1 MDMPQRQWFRKSLS
15 FVLVVLFVLSTLVT
29 TVTAAQALDRQQ
41 TSQSQLASRPSAEDY
56 YKGLNTT
63 LSGSAF
69 RAELAALVKETHTKY
84 TSYAGLANLY
94 KTADAD
100 PEKSGN
106 IIWFYTGTSV
116 SFSGFGSGGGTTN
129 REHVW
134 PKDGGRAFDPSSG
147 PGSDG
152 HHLRPTEANLNSTRG
167 SKSFGEVP
175 QTSSNI
181 VKQNGSISYEN
192 LCYTSGNFFYP
203 GEGYRGATARILM
216 YMQVRWGDQYNLK
229 FVTGSGSC
237 KTIGDIAT
245 LMKWHLEEPVTEA
258 EIRRNE
264 AVYAAQGNRNP
275 FIDHPEYAEKIFC
288 YDGESYNAA
297 LKEVVKKY
305 GTSDPVPVTKITLS
319 APASLAVGETIVLI
333 PQLTPSNATS
343 TLLWES
349 SDPSVV
355 TVASGRVTA
364 LKQGSAT
371 VTVRSA
377 DDSSVKASVSVT
389 VKAVT
394 QLAVVGAPQK
404 TSYTA
409 GETFDPTGITLSVAY
424 SDGSTD
430 TFPGSAATW
439 LDGVT
444 MEKTLSKGT
453 TEVVC
458 SLGGL
463 QVRLPGIT
471 VKASGKTSLT
481 VSRESFGPDSG
492 AYAFVSWTSGGIS
505 GKAYM
510 YPGNKTAIQ
519 MNSSKSSRYLF
530 NTTPLPSGILSI
542 TVKMQSGSKQW
553 ELLTSD
559 TPFGEV
565 DGVPT
570 TGKSA
575 GVKTVTEEGVTWTL
589 DGNAKYFSL
598 NYKDTGVA
606 YLGEITIT
614 YGAAAACDGNHTFGD
629 WKITQEPTTTSTGTA
644 VRVCSECGE
653 VETKT
658 LPMLDAV
665 SVFRDTV
672 EVAVEMRDDGCT
684 EERFILLVSA
694 LMTYADL
701 TEEQQTAV
709 ADAYAVLLA
718 EIAAYN
724 DEANGL
730 NTRHGELTDTATAP
744 VSGLAPDAA
753 DGFHH
758 VRCDAAVGV

>member
-1 MDMPQRQWFRKSLS
+1 MPQRQWFRKSLS

-100 PEKSGN
+100 PEKAGN
-106 IIWFYTGTSV
+106 ILWFYTGTSV
-116 SFSGFGSGGGTTN
+116 YFNGNFGNTN

-134 PKDGGRAFDPSSG
+134 PKNGGSAFPATSG

-152 HHLRPTEANLNSTRG
+152 HHLRPANQQLNSTRG
-167 SKSFGEVP
+167 SKSFAEVP
-175 QTSSNI
+175 QTSTNI
-181 VKQNGSISYEN
+181 VKQDGSASYEN

-229 FVTGSGSC
+229 FVTGAGGD

-264 AVYAAQGNRNP
+264 VVYAAQGNRNP

-305 GTSDPVPVTKITLS
+305 GASDPVPVTKITLS

-343 TLLWES
+343 ALLWES

-394 QLAVVGAPQK
+394 QLAVTGTPQK

-409 GETFDPTGITLSVAY
+409 GETFDPTGITLSVTY

-430 TFPGSAATW
+430 TFPGSAAAW

-444 MEKTLSKGT
+444 MEKALSKGT

-471 VKASGKTSLT
+471 VKASGKTFLT
-481 VSRESFGPDSG
+481 VSRESFGSASG
-492 AYAFVSWTSGGIS
+492 AYAFFSWTSGGIS

-510 YPGNKTAIQ
+510 YPGNETEIQ
-519 MNSSKSSRYLF
+519 MNSSKPSRYLF
-530 NTTPLPSGILSI
+530 NTSPLPAGLVSI
-542 TVKMQSGSKQW
+542 TVK
-553 ELLTSD
+553 LTSNPEHD
-559 TPFGEV
+559 TPRQFELYTSDVPFGEV
-565 DGVPT
+565 AKYPT

-575 GVKTVTEEGVTWTL
+575 GIKTVTTDGATWVVE
-589 DGNAKYFSL
+589 GNAKYFSL
-598 NYKDTGVA
+598 NYVDTGAV
-606 YLGEITIT
+606 YLGEITIS

>member
-15 FVLVVLFVLSTLVT
+15 FVLVLLFVLSTLVT
-29 TVTAAQALDRQQ
+29 TVTAAQELDRQQ
-41 TSQSQLASRPSAEDY
+41 TSQAQLASRPSAEDY
-56 YKGLNTT
+56 YAGLNTT
-63 LSGSAF
+63 LSGAAF
-69 RAELAALVKETHTKY
+69 RAELAALITETHTKY
-84 TSYAGLANLY
+84 TSYSGLASLY

-116 SFSGFGSGGGTTN
+116 SFNGFGSGGGTTN

-134 PKDGGRAFDPSSG
+134 PKDGGRAFDASSG

-175 QTSSNI
+175 QTTSNI
-181 VKQNGSISYEN
+181 VKQNGSSSYEN
-192 LCYTSGNFFYP
+192 LCYTSGDYFYP
-203 GEGYRGATARILM
+203 GEGFRGATARILM

-229 FVTGSGSC
+229 FVLGSGHS

-297 LKEVVKKY
+297 LKDVVQKY
-305 GTSDPVPVTKITLS
+305 GTAEKIPVTGIALS
-319 APASLAVGETIVLI
+319 APATLAVGETILLI

-343 TLLWES
+343 TLLWAS

-355 TVASGRVTA
+355 TVSGGKVTA
-364 LKQGSAT
+364 LKQGSA
-371 VTVRSA
+371 VVSVYSA
-377 DDSSVKASVSVT
+377 DDESVRASVTVSVKAATRLVVSGT
-389 VKAVT
+389 
-394 QLAVVGAPQK
+394 PEK
-404 TSYTA
+404 TEYTA
-409 GETFDPTGITLSVAY
+409 GEKFDPTGITLSVTY
-424 SDGSTD
+424 SDGTTD
-430 TFPGSAATW
+430 TFPGSAAAW
-439 LDGVT
+439 FDGVT
-444 MEKTLSKGT
+444 AEETLSKGT
-453 TEVVC
+453 TEVIGR
-458 SLGGL
+458 LGGVT
-463 QVRLPGIT
+463 VRIPGIV
-471 VKASGKTSLT
+471 VKASGKTSVT
-481 VSRESFGPDSG
+481 VTRDSFGSSSG
-492 AYAFVSWTSGGIS
+492 AYGFISWTNGGIS
-505 GKAYM
+505 GKAFM

-519 MNSSKSSRYLF
+519 MNSSKSSQYLF

-542 TVKMQSGSKQW
+542 TVRMQSGSKQW

-559 TPFGEV
+559 TPYDEA

-589 DGNAKYFSL
+589 DGSAKYFTL

-606 YLGEITIT
+606 YLGEITVT
-614 YGAAAACDGNHTFGD
+614 YGAADDCGGNHSFGD
-629 WKITQEPTTTSTGTA
+629 WKTTKEPTATSEGTA

-653 VETKT
+653 VETKV
-658 LPMLDAV
+658 LPRLDAADG
-665 SVFRDTV
+665 FRRTA
-672 EVAVEMRDDGCT
+672 EAAVLMHDDGCT
-684 EERFILLVSA
+684 EERFMVLVSA
-694 LMTYADL
+694 LAAYDNLTDEQKTTAAEDYA
-701 TEEQQTAV
+701 A
-709 ADAYAVLLA
+709 LLA
-718 EIAAYN
+718 EIEDYN
-724 DEANGL
+724 READAL
-730 NTRHGELTDTATAP
+730 NARHDELTDTAMAP
-744 VSGLAPDAA
+744 VSGMAPDPAA
-753 DGFHH
+753 GFRH
-758 VRCDAAVGV
+758 VRSDACVGV

>member
-1 MDMPQRQWFRKSLS
+1 MPQRQWFRKSLS
-15 FVLVVLFVLSTLVT
+15 FVLVLLFVLSSLFT

-41 TSQSQLASRPSAEDY
+41 TSQAQLASRPSAEDY
-56 YKGLNTT
+56 YKDLNTT
-63 LSGSAF
+63 LSGQAF
-69 RAELAALVKETHTKY
+69 RAELASLITTTHTKY
-84 TSYAGLANLY
+84 TSYDGLANLY

-100 PEKSGN
+100 PEKAGN

-116 SFSGFGSGGGTTN
+116 SFNGFGSVGGATN

-134 PKDGGRAFDPSSG
+134 PKNGGDAFPASSG

-181 VKQNGSISYEN
+181 VKQNGSTSYEN
-192 LCYTSGNFFYP
+192 LCYTSGNYFYP

-229 FVTGSGSC
+229 FVTGAGSN

-245 LMKWHLEEPVTEA
+245 LMKWHLEEPVTEE

-264 AVYAAQGNRNP
+264 AVYALQGNRNP

-305 GTSDPVPVTKITLS
+305 GTSEPVPVTKIALS
-319 APASLAVGETIVLI
+319 APASIAVGETIVLI
-333 PQLTPSNATS
+333 PQLTPANATS
-343 TLLWES
+343 VLLWES
-349 SDPSVV
+349 SDPSVL
-355 TVASGRVTA
+355 TVASGKVTA

-377 DDSSVKASVSVT
+377 DDNSIKASVT
-389 VKAVT
+389 IAVKAVQ
-394 QLAVVGAPQK
+394 QLAVVGTPQK
-404 TSYTA
+404 TDYIA
-409 GETFDPTGITLSVAY
+409 GETFDPTGIMLSVTY

-444 MEKTLSKGT
+444 MQEQLSKGT

-463 QVRLPGIT
+463 RVRVPGIT
-471 VKASGKTSLT
+471 VKASGKTSVT
-481 VSRESFGPDSG
+481 VSRDSFGSGSG

-510 YPGNKTAIQ
+510 YPGNKGAIQ
-519 MNSSKSSRYLF
+519 MNSSKSSQYLF
-530 NTTPLPSGILSI
+530 NTSPLPSGILSI
-542 TVKMQSGSKQW
+542 TVRMQSGSKQW
-553 ELLTSD
+553 ELMTSD
-559 TPFGEV
+559 TPYGEM

-575 GVKTVTEEGVTWTL
+575 GTKTVTEDGVTWTL
-589 DGNAKYFSL
+589 DGSAKYFSL

-606 YLGEITIT
+606 YIAEITIT
-614 YGAAAACDGNHTFGD
+614 YGAAADCDGNHSFGD
-629 WKITQEPTTTSTGTA
+629 WKTTLEPTATSTGLA

-653 VETKT
+653 VETKV

-665 SVFRDTV
+665 GTFC
-672 EVAVEMRDDGCT
+672 EAVDAAAEMHDSSCT
-684 EERFILLVSA
+684 EERFTLLLSA
-694 LMTYADL
+694 LAIYGDL
-701 TEEQQTAV
+701 TDEQKAAV
-709 ADAYAVLLA
+709 ADDYATLLA
-718 EIAAYN
+718 EIASYN
-724 DEANGL
+724 EEANDL

-753 DGFHH
+753 DGFHY
-758 VRCDAAVGV
+758 VRSDARVGV